1 MSNTLYYSAMDIA
14 GMLGVSRGQAYKI
27 IKVLNEEL
35 SKKGYL
41 VVSGKISRRYFS
53 DRYYGGVDFTEREVK

>member
-1 MSNTLYYSAMDIA
+1 MANTLYYSAMDIA

-27 IKVLNEEL
+27 IKALNEEL

-53 DRYYGGVDFTEREVK
+53 DRYYGGVDFAEREVK

>member
-1 MSNTLYYSAMDIA
+1 MSNTLYYSAIDIA

-27 IKVLNEEL
+27 IKALNEEL

-53 DRYYGGVDFTEREVK
+53 DRYYGGVDFAEREVK

>member
-27 IKVLNEEL
+27 IKALNEEL

-53 DRYYGGVDFTEREVK
+53 DRYYGGVDFAEREVK

>member
-53 DRYYGGVDFTEREVK
+53 DRYYGGVDFAEREVK

>member
-1 MSNTLYYSAMDIA
+1 MANTLYYSAMDIA

-27 IKVLNEEL
+27 IKALNEEL

-53 DRYYGGVDFTEREVK
+53 DRYYGGVDFVEREVK

>member
-1 MSNTLYYSAMDIA
+1 MTNTLYYSAMDVASMI
-14 GMLGVSRGQAYKI
+14 GVSRGQAYKI
-27 IKVLNEEL
+27 IKALNEEL

-53 DRYYGGVDFTEREVK
+53 DRYYGGVDFAEREVK